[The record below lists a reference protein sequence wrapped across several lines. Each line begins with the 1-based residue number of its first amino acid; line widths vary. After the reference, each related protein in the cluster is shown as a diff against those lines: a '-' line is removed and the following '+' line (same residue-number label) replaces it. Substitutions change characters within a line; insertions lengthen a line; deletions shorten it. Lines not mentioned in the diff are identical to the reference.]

1 MANEDL
7 PRAQQ
12 RIPAILNGLMAHRNN
27 PIGDPGVLS
36 AMLRGRLAATLVLI
50 VMAGSGCGPAAP
62 SQSPT
67 TTPTPTPTA
76 TPIATPVVACADRV
90 FATMTL
96 DQRIG
101 QLFEL
106 GLAGDRLGPTE
117 INLIQS
123 DHIGSVWFVERSNA
137 GVAGIHAVAAA
148 VQAQVSSAATANVRF
163 FIAANQE
170 GGLIQAMQGPGFSQI
185 PAAVVQ
191 GSWDPALLRSRAAGW
206 ARELSDA
213 GINFNFAPVM
223 DVVPP
228 GTDAQNQPI
237 GALQREY
244 GHDPATAGS
253 HGVVFLAGMHQ
264 SGVAVSLKHYPGLGR
279 VAGNTDFTT
288 ATDTMTTKNDPYV
301 QSFAQGI
308 AANAD
313 FVMVALARYTQIDSA
328 HLAAFSA
335 VVMTQ
340 MLRGTMG
347 FNGVIIS
354 DDLGDTV
361 AVASIPPATRAIDF
375 LSAGG
380 DMIISKTSAPA
391 HAMVLAIR
399 SRAAADPTFRQR
411 VDDAALRIL
420 RAKQSWGLLPC

>member
-1 MANEDL
+1 M
-7 PRAQQ
+7 PR
-12 RIPAILNGLMAHRNN
+12 
-27 PIGDPGVLS
+27 S
-36 AMLRGRLAATLVLI
+36 RLAAILFLI
-50 VMAGSGCGPAAP
+50 LAACSACGTAGAGAPHPSGSATD
-62 SQSPT
+62 SPT
-67 TTPTPTPTA
+67 PSATPSATSTPSPTP
-76 TPIATPVVACADRV
+76 ACADRV
-90 FATMTL
+90 FAAMTQ

-117 INLIQS
+117 ISMIRN
-123 DHIGSVWFVERSNA
+123 DHIGSVWFVDRSSA

-148 VQAQVSSAATANVRF
+148 VQAQVSGASTANVRF

-170 GGLIQAMQGPGFSQI
+170 GGLIQAMQGPGFSSM
-185 PAAVVQ
+185 PTAVVQ
-191 GSWDPALLRSRAAGW
+191 GSWAPALLQSRAALWGQ
-206 ARELSDA
+206 ELRSA
-213 GINFNFAPVM
+213 GINLNYAPVM

-253 HGVVFLAGMHQ
+253 HGAAFLRGMRQ
-264 SGVAVSLKHYPGLGR
+264 SGIAVSLKHFPGLGR

-288 ATDTMTTKNDPYV
+288 ATDTTTTATDPYL
-301 QSFAQGI
+301 QSFSQGI

-313 FVMVALARYTQIDSA
+313 FVMVALARYTQIDPI
-328 HLAAFSA
+328 HLAAFSSI
-335 VVMTQ
+335 VMTQ

-347 FNGVIIS
+347 FRGVIIS
-354 DDLGDTV
+354 DDLGDTA
-361 AVASIPPATRAIDF
+361 AVASIPPGTRAIDF

-391 HAMVLAIR
+391 GAMVQAIR
-399 SRAAADPTFRQR
+399 SRAAADTNFRQR

-420 RAKQSWGLLPC
+420 QAKQTWGLLPC

>member
-1 MANEDL
+1 MHRRPLA
-7 PRAQQ
+7 
-12 RIPAILNGLMAHRNN
+12 AILL
-27 PIGDPGVLS
+27 
-36 AMLRGRLAATLVLI
+36 LI
-50 VMAGSGCGPAAP
+50 VVAVAGCGPTAVTHP
-62 SQSPT
+62 SASPSTSPT
-67 TTPTPTPTA
+67 PSPTATPTPTPQ
-76 TPIATPVVACADRV
+76 VACADQV
-90 FATMTL
+90 FAAMTL

-117 INLIQS
+117 INLIQT
-123 DHIGSVWFVERSNA
+123 DHIGSVWFVDRSYA
-137 GVAGIHAVAAA
+137 GAAAIHAVAAA
-148 VQAQVSSAATANVRF
+148 VQAQVSSTATANVRF

-185 PAAVVQ
+185 PTAVVQ
-191 GSWDPALLRSRAAGW
+191 GTWDPALLQSRAAGW
-206 ARELSDA
+206 ARELSAA

-244 GHDPATAGS
+244 GHDPATVGS
-253 HGVVFLAGMHQ
+253 HGVAFLAGMHQ
-264 SGVAVSLKHYPGLGR
+264 SGIAVSLKHFPGLGR
-279 VAGNTDFTT
+279 VTGNTDFTT
-288 ATDTMTTKNDPYV
+288 ATDTTTTANDTYLG
-301 QSFAQGI
+301 SFKQGI

-313 FVMVALARYTQIDSA
+313 FAMVALARYTRIDPN
-328 HLAAFSA
+328 HLAAFSPL
-335 VVMTQ
+335 VMTQ

-354 DDLGDTV
+354 DDLGDTA
-361 AVASIPPATRAIDF
+361 AVAGIPPGTRAIDF
-375 LSAGG
+375 LAAGG

-399 SRAAADPTFRQR
+399 SRAAADASFRQR

-420 RAKQSWGLLPC
+420 RAKQAWALLPC

>member
-1 MANEDL
+1 M
-7 PRAQQ
+7 
-12 RIPAILNGLMAHRNN
+12 RNN
-27 PIGDPGVLS
+27 PMGDVSVLS
-36 AMLRGRLAATLVLI
+36 SMPRRRLVAILLLI
-50 VMAGSGCGPAAP
+50 VVAGSGCGPAATP
-62 SQSPT
+62 SPRPLASPSA
-67 TTPTPTPTA
+67 TPTPTPTA
-76 TPIATPVVACADRV
+76 TPQVACADRV

-106 GLAGDRLGPTE
+106 GLASDRLGPTE
-117 INLIQS
+117 INMIQT
-123 DHIGSVWFVERSNA
+123 DHIGSVWFVDRSYA

-148 VQAQVSSAATANVRF
+148 VQAQVSGAATANVRF

-170 GGLIQAMQGPGFSQI
+170 GGVIQAMQGPGFSQI
-185 PAAVVQ
+185 PSAVVQ
-191 GSWDPALLRSRAAGW
+191 GTWDPAVLQSRAAGW
-206 ARELSDA
+206 ARELSAA

-253 HGVVFLAGMHQ
+253 HGVAFLAGMHQ
-264 SGVAVSLKHYPGLGR
+264 SGIAVSLKHFPGLGR
-279 VAGNTDFTT
+279 VAGNTDFAT
-288 ATDTMTTKNDPYV
+288 ATDTTTTASDPYL
-301 QSFAQGI
+301 QSFGQGI

-313 FVMVALARYTQIDSA
+313 FVMVALARYTQIDPN
-328 HLAAFSA
+328 HLAAFSS

-347 FNGVIIS
+347 FQGVVIS

-361 AVASIPPATRAIDF
+361 AVANIPPATRAIDF

-380 DMIISKTSAPA
+380 DMIISKTSTPA

-399 SRAAADPTFRQR
+399 SQAAADPGFLQR
-411 VDDAALRIL
+411 VNDAAVRIL